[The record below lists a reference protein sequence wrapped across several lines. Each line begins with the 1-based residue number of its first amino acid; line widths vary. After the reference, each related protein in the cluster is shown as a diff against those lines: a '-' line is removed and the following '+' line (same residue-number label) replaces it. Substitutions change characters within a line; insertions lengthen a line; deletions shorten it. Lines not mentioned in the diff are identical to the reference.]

1 MKKIL
6 IILLLIITVGCS
18 NKEVII
24 NDEENKVDNGMQ
36 INENENN
43 SQISDEPINIYLF
56 WGSTCHACAN
66 LKEFFNELDDS
77 YNKYFNLKKYEVWYN
92 EENKKLMY
100 EVGEFLNQTY
110 YAVPFLVVGDEV
122 IVGFNESKKEYILDK
137 IIEEYNN
144 DRYDVMEKLNN

>member
-1 MKKIL
+1 MKKII

-36 INENENN
+36 TNENQNN

-56 WGSTCHACAN
+56 WGSTCH
-66 LKEFFNELDDS
+66 ELDDS

-100 EVGEFLNQTY
+100 EVGELLNQTY

>member
-36 INENENN
+36 TNENN

-66 LKEFFNELDDS
+66 LKEFLNELDDS
-77 YNKYFNLKKYEVWYN
+77 YNKYFNLKKYEVRYN

-144 DRYDVMEKLNN
+144 DRYDVMEELNN